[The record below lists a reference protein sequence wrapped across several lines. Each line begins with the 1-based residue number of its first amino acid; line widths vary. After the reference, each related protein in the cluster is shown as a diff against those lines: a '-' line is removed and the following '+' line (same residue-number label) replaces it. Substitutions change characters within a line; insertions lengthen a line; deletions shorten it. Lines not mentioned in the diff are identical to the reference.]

1 MRAII
6 QKAGLDIENQVDFCI
21 TGLEA
26 LEQVK
31 DAYLN
36 SMSYSVIF
44 TDFSMPI
51 MDGIDATRKIREF
64 LTNEMAIPLEN
75 QPTIIGVTGHINS
88 QFAIL
93 GERAGMNEVVPKP
106 IYLSSMVQILT
117 KLGMKQ

>member
-1 MRAII
+1 M
-6 QKAGLDIENQVDFCI
+6 
-21 TGLEA
+21 
-26 LEQVK
+26 K

-36 SMSYSVIF
+36 GMSYSVIF

-64 LTNEMAIPLEN
+64 LTIGMSIPLEN

-93 GERAGMNEVVPKP
+93 GEQAGMNRVVPKP
-106 IYLSSMVQILT
+106 VYLSSMVHILT
-117 KLGMKQ
+117 DLGI